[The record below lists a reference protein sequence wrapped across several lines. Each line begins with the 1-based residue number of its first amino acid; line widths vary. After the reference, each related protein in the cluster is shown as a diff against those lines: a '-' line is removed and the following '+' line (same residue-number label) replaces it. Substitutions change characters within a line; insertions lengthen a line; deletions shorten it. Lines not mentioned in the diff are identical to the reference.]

1 MPPRKAPPLRAEDIL
16 GMNTAERRRVL
27 SRWNSRL
34 RALKNRARD
43 ISHQFP
49 TSNVMVFL
57 SKPFATERRHGW
69 WCVSNTKRSKRRAG
83 KMNESFFDEA
93 TASASAREES
103 K

>member
-43 ISHQFP
+43 LSHQFP

-69 WCVSNTKRSKRRAG
+69 WCVGHETLETQSG
-83 KMNESFFDEA
+83 KDE
-93 TASASAREES
+93 
-103 K
+103 